1 MKSRRIAFASGRVS
15 STPFRPTAVWKNC
28 PSARASSRATST
40 RARASL
46 AICPP
51 VAVAM
56 SLEVCTDSRFTL
68 FIVIAEIAA
77 MTSTAIAD
85 VSTISLVPIFILLKV
100 PLMFCLRLS
109 SLVGFHLYRAGTVHP
124 AHRHPPGPWRPSC
137 LDAILEALR
146 VRGHQRIS

>member
-15 STPFRPTAVWKNC
+15 STPCRPTAVWKNC

-40 RARASL
+40 KARASL
-46 AICPP
+46 ATCPA

-56 SLEVCTDSRFTL
+56 SLEFSTDSRFTL
-68 FIVIAEIAA
+68 FIVTAEIAA

-100 PLMFCLRLS
+100 PLMFCLRFPAW
-109 SLVGFHLYRAGTVHP
+109 LVFTCIVPVRSIPFSGTRPV
-124 AHRHPPGPWRPSC
+124 PGSVVFGRYS
-137 LDAILEALR
+137 
-146 VRGHQRIS
+146 RGAACSGASENS